1 MSHEITFSRFAY
13 FDTNILS
20 TLAKNISLWQ
30 PLQVFLYENDLC
42 LALAE
47 GQIAELSSDT
57 RLHAPLN
64 SLLTIVPSALI
75 KTHKVIFD
83 EEVKAHPGRRIDT
96 LFHYPLNAL
105 FGKNELENYLS
116 SPELKD
122 ARDEQKNTSALWI
135 QKITSLKSNFPPG
148 KTGKYDK
155 SQAWLFAW
163 TLTIQKL
170 QADYLDFLELF
181 KNNVKGFNAET
192 FLSSQIAAYVIF
204 YKYYL
209 TGQSPS
215 RSSDFGDMFQLRAMP
230 YCELV
235 VVERNMC
242 EILNQIQKNTSIL
255 NGVTIKNIK
264 FLEDWKL

>member
-1 MSHEITFSRFAY
+1 MPHEITFSRFAY

-20 TLAKNISLWQ
+20 TLAKNISLWK

-64 SLLTIVPSALI
+64 SLLTIMPSAFI
-75 KTHKVIFD
+75 KTHDVIFG

-96 LFHYPLNAL
+96 LFRYPLNAL
-105 FGKNELENYLS
+105 FGKNDLENYLS
-116 SPELKD
+116 SPDLKD
-122 ARDEQKNTSALWI
+122 VRDEQKNTAALWMQNI
-135 QKITSLKSNFPPG
+135 DGLKANFPPG
-148 KTGKYDK
+148 RNGKYDK

-163 TLTIQKL
+163 TLTIQEL
-170 QADYLDFLELF
+170 QADHLDFLEFF
-181 KNNVKGFNAET
+181 KTNVESFNAET
-192 FLSSQIAAYVIF
+192 FLSSQIAAYVVF

-209 TGQSPS
+209 TGQSPK

-230 YCELV
+230 YCDLV

-242 EILNQIQKNTSIL
+242 EILSQIQKNTSIL
-255 NGVTIKNIK
+255 DGVKIKNIK